1 MSGQTAPLARRGPRT
16 PALPFSSGAY
26 AGVGLPRYSA
36 HHDTW
41 PDVPTGP
48 AGCDAAS
55 AGPAPTETGL
65 DASTRELGAAP
76 GGGGR
81 WDAAVGDR
89 GWLRTWPEDVP
100 ATSNQQAGELP
111 FQRWYRFK
119 EAFAPRFVV
128 DALES
133 LPFRPATC
141 LDPFAGSG
149 TTALT
154 CQFLGVRPTTA
165 EVNPFL
171 ADLVEAKL
179 ASYDL
184 RALVSD
190 RERLHVLV
198 AAEADRLDPADGD
211 AARAALAAGFAGA
224 PPTFVEPGEKDR
236 WIFDR
241 AVALRLLAYRRAIAA
256 LAHPAHQRLF
266 RVLLASVVVPVSNV
280 VISGKGRR
288 YRRHWRERPA
298 RPAAVDRLFDDA
310 FRRALYDLTRFDDRR
325 ERAYTLLRGDVRAL
339 LGGAPATPGGVRD
352 GTAGDGGT
360 GHGAAPAGGAD
371 VALFSPPYPNSFDY
385 TDVYNVE
392 LWALGYLGAAADN
405 RTLREATFRSHVQI
419 KRDFGAGPLES
430 PSLAAAL
437 DALAAE
443 ADRLWNPHIPA
454 MLAAY
459 FDDLAR
465 VLRGVRRALAPRG
478 RALLVVGDSRYAGV
492 RVDVA
497 AVVAELA
504 PALGFR
510 CEARTAVRS
519 MRSSPQQGG
528 SFELSESLLR
538 LAPERDVGPG

>member
-1 MSGQTAPLARRGPRT
+1 MSDQAAPLARRGPRT

-26 AGVGLPRYSA
+26 AGVGLPRY
-36 HHDTW
+36 DTW
-41 PDVPTGP
+41 AGASARDVSPEVPTPSVG
-48 AGCDAAS
+48 
-55 AGPAPTETGL
+55 APPT
-65 DASTRELGAAP
+65 
-76 GGGGR
+76 GGGR
-81 WDAAVGDR
+81 WDQTVGDR

-133 LPFRPATC
+133 LPSQPATC
-141 LDPFAGSG
+141 LDPFGGSG

-179 ASYDL
+179 TSYDL
-184 RALVSD
+184 RALAAD
-190 RERLHVLV
+190 REQLYVLV
-198 AAEADRLDPADGD
+198 AAEEDRLGPADGD
-211 AARAALAAGFAGA
+211 GAAAALAAGFPGA

-236 WIFDR
+236 WVFDR

-256 LAHPAHQRLF
+256 LERAAHQRLF
-266 RVLLASVVVPVSNV
+266 RVLLAAVVVPVSNV

-298 RPAAVDRLFDDA
+298 KPAAVDRLFDDA

-325 ERAYTLLRGDVRAL
+325 DRAYTLLRGDARAL
-339 LGGAPATPGGVRD
+339 LGGAASG
-352 GTAGDGGT
+352 
-360 GHGAAPAGGAD
+360 GAALDGAVPEGEAD

-405 RTLREATFRSHVQI
+405 RTLREATLRSHVQI

-430 PSLAAAL
+430 PTLTSAL
-437 DALAAE
+437 GALAVE

-465 VLRGVRRALAPRG
+465 VLRGVRRALAPHG

-528 SFELSESLLR
+528 SFELSESLLH
-538 LAPERDVGPG
+538 LAPERAAGAG